1 MGRAGD
7 ELAEVLDSLLVDA
20 RTIGTPTL
28 GLSKLVAY
36 QPLPEPIETV
46 LNEFAEGIGG
56 KAPSRGIQDAARRI
70 AIEANKYTKNP
81 DLTVDVDGALSFDMR
96 AMDGRVVFAEMDI
109 DGQLDVG
116 VYSESGQMLDHKPQA
131 TEAVF
136 FAAIKPDAG
145 SR

>member
-1 MGRAGD
+1 MSPAD
-7 ELAEVLDSLLVDA
+7 NL
-20 RTIGTPTL
+20 
-28 GLSKLVAY
+28 
-36 QPLPEPIETV
+36 QPLPEPIEAV

-56 KAPSRGIQDAARRI
+56 MAPSRGIRDAARRI
-70 AIEANKYTKNP
+70 AIEANKYTQNP

-96 AMDGRVVFAEMDI
+96 AMDGRVVFAELNT

-116 VYSESGQMLDHKPQA
+116 VYSESGQMLDHNPQA

-145 SR
+145 TG